1 MYVIS
6 RVIFE
11 NANLTPTGVAD
22 QIYYLNKIMN
32 GVDWFYQ
39 INLSKHFLAEH
50 PIGSV
55 LGRAKYGDYFFIYQG
70 VVVGANKG
78 LYPVIGNNVVMY
90 SNSKILGKSKIG
102 DNVIVSAN
110 TYIKDEDIPDNS
122 LVFGQS
128 PNLVI
133 KKKSIEE
140 IISMRS
146 HLLWG

>member
-1 MYVIS
+1 MC
-6 RVIFE
+6 
-11 NANLTPTGVAD
+11 
-22 QIYYLNKIMN
+22 
-32 GVDWFYQ
+32 
-39 INLSKHFLAEH
+39 
-50 PIGSV
+50 
-55 LGRAKYGDYFFIYQG
+55 
-70 VVVGANKG
+70 
-78 LYPVIGNNVVMY
+78 